1 MSTILISLLR
11 HVDAFEHLR
20 AAVCAAD
27 EYHRE
32 LSARPADE
40 APKKATRASRPARS
54 GESKPRARKP
64 KAVVEA
70 PQAETPETASQ

>member
-32 LSARPADE
+32 LSAKSADE
-40 APKKATRASRPARS
+40 DGRAGIA
-54 GESKPRARKP
+54 AI
-64 KAVVEA
+64 AL
-70 PQAETPETASQ
+70 

>member
-11 HVDAFEHLR
+11 RVDAFEHLR
-20 AAVCAAD
+20 AAVCAAG

-40 APKKATRASRPARS
+40 KSRAGIA
-54 GESKPRARKP
+54 AI
-64 KAVVEA
+64 AL
-70 PQAETPETASQ
+70 